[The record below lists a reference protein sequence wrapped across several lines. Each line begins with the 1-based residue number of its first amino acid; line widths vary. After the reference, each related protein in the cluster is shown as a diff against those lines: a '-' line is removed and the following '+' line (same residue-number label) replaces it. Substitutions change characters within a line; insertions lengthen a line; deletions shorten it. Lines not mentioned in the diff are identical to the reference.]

1 MNDVDPQ
8 AYLADILAK
17 IANRHPM
24 SKLDELLPWAYDKTN
39 AGQRTSLTVE
49 LHDPVTVPTA
59 AYRSRDGTAGD
70 RPPSLTPLAAAH

>member
-24 SKLDELLPWAYDKTN
+24 SKLDELLPWAYVKTN
-39 AGQRTSLTVE
+39 AGQQ
-49 LHDPVTVPTA
+49 A
-59 AYRSRDGTAGD
+59 A
-70 RPPSLTPLAAAH
+70 